1 MNFIDLFNA
10 LARHVRPAFNEYVPI
25 TSLDIGFPETGLDS
39 MDGLMMMIHLEDIYG
54 INEQVAK
61 EFSFTTPAELFALVE
76 LHKTKTPTTLEEA
89 MACVQ

>member
-1 MNFIDLFNA
+1 
-10 LARHVRPAFNEYVPI
+10 
-25 TSLDIGFPETGLDS
+25 

-76 LHKTKTPTTLEEA
+76 LHKTKTPSTLEEA
-89 MACVQ
+89 MGCVQ